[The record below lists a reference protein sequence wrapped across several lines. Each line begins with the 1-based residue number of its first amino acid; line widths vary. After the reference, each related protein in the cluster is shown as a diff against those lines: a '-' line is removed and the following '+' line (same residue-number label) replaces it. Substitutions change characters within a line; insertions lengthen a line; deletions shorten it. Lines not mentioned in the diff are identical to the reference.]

1 LYPDR
6 YATHMDGTARSGRV
20 GHLLEE
26 ARVNTLLAWL
36 LVGFVSITA
45 LGSALRGQLLWAGF
59 ALAIAVLAVV
69 PPVAYRDVGVMLPW
83 EVLALGALPVLA
95 RALATTLPTA
105 RVAAYL
111 SVAALA
117 LVVAVELHVFTTV
130 RMTAWFAVV
139 FVVVATMATA
149 GVWAIVQWLSDVYL
163 GTAFIPSEEALM
175 WDFVAATAAGVVAGV
190 VFDRYFRRRARAERR
205 LPDEVEEAVQ

>member
-1 LYPDR
+1 
-6 YATHMDGTARSGRV
+6 MDGTRRSGRV
-20 GHLLEE
+20 GRLLVE
-26 ARVNTLLAWL
+26 ARANALLAWL
-36 LVGFVSITA
+36 LVGFVTVTA
-45 LGSALRGQLLWAGF
+45 LGSALDGQLLWAGF

-69 PPVAYRDVGVMLPW
+69 PPLAYREAGVMLPW
-83 EVLALGALPVLA
+83 EVLAMGALPVLA
-95 RALATTLPTA
+95 RALATTLPEA

-117 LVVAVELHVFTTV
+117 LVVAVELHVFTAV

-163 GTAFIPSEEALM
+163 GTAFIPSEESLM
-175 WDFVAATAAGVVAGV
+175 WDFVAATAAGVLAGV

-205 LPDEVEEAVQ
+205 LPDEIEEAVR

>member
-1 LYPDR
+1 
-6 YATHMDGTARSGRV
+6 MDGIGRSGRV
-20 GHLLEE
+20 GRLLVE
-26 ARVNTLLAWL
+26 ARVNTVLAWL
-36 LVGFVSITA
+36 LVGFVAVTA
-45 LGSALRGQLLWAGF
+45 LGSALAGQLLWAGF
-59 ALAIAVLAVV
+59 ALAIVALAVV
-69 PPVAYRDVGVMLPW
+69 PPVAFRDAGVMLPW
-83 EVLALGALPVLA
+83 EVLALGALPVLG
-95 RALATTLPTA
+95 RALATSMPAA

-130 RMTAWFAVV
+130 RMTPWFAVV

-163 GTAFIPSEEALM
+163 GTAFIPSEESLM

-205 LPDEVEEAVQ
+205 LPDDVEEAVR